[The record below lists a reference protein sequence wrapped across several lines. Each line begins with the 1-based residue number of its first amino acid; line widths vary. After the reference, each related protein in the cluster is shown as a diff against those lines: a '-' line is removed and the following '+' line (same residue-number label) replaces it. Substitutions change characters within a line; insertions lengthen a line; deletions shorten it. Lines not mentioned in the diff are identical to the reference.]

1 MPPPL
6 PARYRLEM
14 RLGRDQDVEEWLA
27 TDLTLDRPV
36 LVRVVGPEAEP
47 YRQERFLGKVRSAAR
62 VGHIHLAEVYGAE
75 SAEGSA
81 YSITEWT
88 GGITLAN
95 RIAAGETPSIPEFLS
110 NAAGL
115 ADGLAALHEQGIV
128 HGAIDAAAVGYAG
141 GHPAK
146 LGSFGRSSLTW
157 SASSDV
163 QALGAALETALTG
176 RPAGELAPSQVIDD
190 LPPSVD
196 EALRQAQQG
205 RINAPRLAELI
216 RSIPY
221 APPRRTEAPRSWR
234 WLIPALVL
242 AAAAALFLYLG
253 SLLQPETGPTVLPET
268 VAPLWEPPA
277 IGAESPSAAPE
288 SPPATA
294 PVPAASPSPP
304 VPTQAAPVEMRQALI
319 YDPLGD
325 GSENSSRVG
334 ALVDDDPATSWRT
347 ERYYDPLPL
356 LKDGVGVAFEVT
368 GAPKRMELVGMSE
381 GTTFQILWSPRLAE
395 NPRQWEQIAGGRS
408 FPEDAVIQLPSRP
421 DGVWLLWLI
430 DLPVTEQGYQAQL
443 AEVRFRS

>member
-6 PARYRLEM
+6 PTRYRLEM

-36 LVRVVGPEAEP
+36 LVRVVGPEADP

-62 VGHIHLAEVYGAE
+62 VSHIHLAEVYGAE

-81 YSITEWT
+81 YSVTEWT

-115 ADGLAALHEQGIV
+115 ADGLAALHERGIV
-128 HGAIDAAAVGYAG
+128 HGSIDAAAVGYAG

-146 LGSFGRSSLTW
+146 LGAFGRSSLTW
-157 SASSDV
+157 SATADV
-163 QALGAALETALTG
+163 QALASALETALTG
-176 RPAGELAPSQVIDD
+176 RPAGEIEPSQVMDA
-190 LPPSVD
+190 LPPAVD
-196 EALRQAQQG
+196 EALRQAQHG
-205 RINAPRLAELI
+205 RINALQLAELI

-221 APPRRTEAPRSWR
+221 APPRRPEVRWSWR

-242 AAAAALFLYLG
+242 AAAAALFLYMG
-253 SLLQPETGPTVLPET
+253 SLLQPESDPSALPET

-277 IGAESPSAAPE
+277 AGSEEAPSAPE
-288 SPPATA
+288 PPPATN
-294 PVPAASPSPP
+294 PLPAASPSP
-304 VPTQAAPVEMRQALI
+304 QADPVEMRQALI

-334 ALVDDDPATSWRT
+334 ALVDEDPATSWRT

-368 GAPKRMELVGMSE
+368 GTPRLMELVGMSE
-381 GTTFQILWSPRLAE
+381 GTAFQILWSPRLAE
-395 NPRQWEQIAGGRS
+395 NPRQWELVAGGRS

-430 DLPVTEQGYQAQL
+430 ELPVTEQGYQAQL
-443 AEVRFRS
+443 SEVRFRS